1 MSPLLMA
8 MQGRSLP
15 TQHGPGTTRV
25 PPFRGLEFVAVMGLE
40 PIRFPIIAL
49 YIIIC
54 IIIYIYMYKLKIQL
68 TYVHR

>member
-15 TQHGPGTTRV
+15 TQHGPGRSRV

-40 PIRFPIIAL
+40 PIRFPIIAIYNVNL
-49 YIIIC
+49 VY
-54 IIIYIYMYKLKIQL
+54 IYIYMYKLKIQL
-68 TYVHR
+68 TYYA